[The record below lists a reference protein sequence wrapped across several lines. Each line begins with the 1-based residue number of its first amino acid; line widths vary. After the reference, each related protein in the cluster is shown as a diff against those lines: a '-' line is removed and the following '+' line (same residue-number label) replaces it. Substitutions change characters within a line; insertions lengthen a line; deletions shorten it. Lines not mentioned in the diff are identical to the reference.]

1 MKMPSFILQPIVENS
16 LLHGLKSL
24 NYSGK
29 IIVSLYRDKDD
40 IILLSVSDNGIGFD
54 ELSWKRIKAMLEAPD
69 IDSGQSDHH
78 IGIINVVQRL
88 RMFYGNQGGLS
99 YHENIKG
106 GVTAIIKMGERCGQ

>member
-40 IILLSVSDNGIGFD
+40 IITLSVSDNGIGFD
-54 ELSWKRIKAMLEAPD
+54 LSSWERVKAMLESPD
-69 IDSGQSDHH
+69 IDDGQGDHH
-78 IGIINVVQRL
+78 IGIINVAQRL
-88 RMFYGNQGGLS
+88 KMFYGDQGGLS
-99 YHENIKG
+99 YYENDDG
-106 GVTAIIKMGERCGQ
+106 GVTALIKMGEKCGQ